1 MNMRSKSQSDRCTT
15 AHARGWSRATRWIV
29 GVVCGLLL
37 ALVSASTALASA
49 TPARDVSSAATVAA
63 QPAHAAH
70 GAVLTHQP
78 TRGSDRQ
85 CPHDSDDICLD
96 SDEDPDDECTHATGP
111 SRSCQ
116 LSVEEVLG
124 LRRPSASVG
133 SLTPDEGTPANQFL
147 TDSVRRM

>member
-1 MNMRSKSQSDRCTT
+1 MNMRSKSKSHRCTT

-49 TPARDVSSAATVAA
+49 APARDVSSADAVAAA
-63 QPAHAAH
+63 QPTQAAH
-70 GAVLTHQP
+70 GAVLTRQP
-78 TRGSDRQ
+78 TRDSDRQ
-85 CPHDSDDICLD
+85 CPHDSDDICVD
-96 SDEDPDDECTHATGP
+96 SDDDPDDECTHATGP

-116 LSVEEVLG
+116 LSVEEALG

-133 SLTPDEGTPANQFL
+133 
-147 TDSVRRM
+147 